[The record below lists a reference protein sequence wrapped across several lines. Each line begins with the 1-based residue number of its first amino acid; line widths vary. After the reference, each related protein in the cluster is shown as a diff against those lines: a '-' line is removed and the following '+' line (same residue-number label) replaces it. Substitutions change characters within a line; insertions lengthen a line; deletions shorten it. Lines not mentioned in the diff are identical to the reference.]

1 MGTVKQK
8 YNNPLLQLYDINKR
22 FICNLTNR
30 NLRNS
35 AYSIKKKLTTND
47 VKTLTFCIP
56 FDNEY
61 IHNNSCEYLIKFE
74 FDWYIIKNITLSS
87 EEVSVLEVACEDEFS
102 ISKTVLC
109 SPLELIGCSPK
120 EMFDGIMGAT
130 GSVTLDYKFKG
141 TDVISNR
148 SIVVEDESSVFE
160 NLIKMAEA
168 FDGIIEMSTD
178 TYGQKWIFLRK
189 EPYNRGKIA
198 RKGYDT
204 TSINI
209 NYNTEEIFTRLMPFG
224 EKDDYGIEVNIGDVN
239 PTGKLYIENYEYYE
253 GKGLTYEEIMSNPQ
267 CQAMTVRRYENVYT
281 PEELLSVATEEL
293 NRLSKPTVTGNLTL
307 CDLSVLEDSS
317 MIEPLIYEK
326 IIVVDEKTK
335 MRFESLIQDIEYDYD
350 DILNSSITLNNTITY
365 NSIFKDLVTQSEKI
379 DKVITTNPTTGQTSV
394 IAGSIQ
400 GKINSAVTQI
410 GTMLDT
416 IESPE
421 SDYAILFED
430 RRQNSNLYGAQKCKG
445 TPYRNIR

>member
-1 MGTVKQK
+1 MGKVKQK
-8 YNNPLLQLYDINKR
+8 YSNPLLQLYDIKKG

-87 EEVSVLEVACEDEFS
+87 EEVSVLEVTCEDEFS

-130 GSVTLDYKFKG
+130 GDITLDYKFKG
-141 TDVISNR
+141 TDVASNR

-168 FDGIIEMSTD
+168 FDSILEMSTD

-189 EPYNRGKIA
+189 DPYNRGKIA

-204 TSINI
+204 TSIKI
-209 NYNTEEIFTRLMPFG
+209 TYNTGEIFTRLMPFG
-224 EKDDYGIEVNIGDVN
+224 EEDKYGIEVNIGDVN
-239 PTGKLYIENYEYYE
+239 PTGKLYIENYDYYKE
-253 GKGLTYEEIMSNPQ
+253 KGLTEEEIMNNPQ
-267 CQAMTVRRYENVYT
+267 CQAMTVRKYDNILDPT
-281 PEELLSVATEEL
+281 ELLNIATEEL
-293 NRLSKPTVTGNLTL
+293 NRISKPTVTGSLEL

-317 MIEPLIYEK
+317 MMEPLIYEK

-335 MRFESLIQDIEYDYD
+335 MRFESLIQEIEYDYD
-350 DILNSSITLNNTITY
+350 DILKSSITLNNTITY
-365 NSIFKDLVTQSEKI
+365 NSIFKDLVSNSEKI
-379 DKVITTNPTTGQTSV
+379 DKITTTNPSTGQTS
-394 IAGSIQ
+394 IIGSAIK

-430 RRQNSNLYGAQKCKG
+430 RRTSSALYGAQKCKG
-445 TPYRNIR
+445 TPCRNTR

>member
-1 MGTVKQK
+1 
-8 YNNPLLQLYDINKR
+8 
-22 FICNLTNR
+22 
-30 NLRNS
+30 
-35 AYSIKKKLTTND
+35 
-47 VKTLTFCIP
+47 
-56 FDNEY
+56 
-61 IHNNSCEYLIKFE
+61 
-74 FDWYIIKNITLSS
+74 
-87 EEVSVLEVACEDEFS
+87 
-102 ISKTVLC
+102 
-109 SPLELIGCSPK
+109 
-120 EMFDGIMGAT
+120 
-130 GSVTLDYKFKG
+130 
-141 TDVISNR
+141 
-148 SIVVEDESSVFE
+148 
-160 NLIKMAEA
+160 
-168 FDGIIEMSTD
+168 
-178 TYGQKWIFLRK
+178 
-189 EPYNRGKIA
+189 
-198 RKGYDT
+198 
-204 TSINI
+204 
-209 NYNTEEIFTRLMPFG
+209 
-224 EKDDYGIEVNIGDVN
+224 
-239 PTGKLYIENYEYYE
+239 
-253 GKGLTYEEIMSNPQ
+253 MSNPL

-281 PEELLSVATEEL
+281 PEELLSVAAEEL

-350 DILNSSITLNNTITY
+350 NILNSSITLNNTITY
-365 NSIFKDLVTQSEKI
+365 NSIFKDLVTQGEKI

-430 RRQNSNLYGAQKCKG
+430 RREGSNLYGAQKCKG